1 MGLFKDMKKM
11 KKAAKDYQETTGYER
26 LSMSEAMQQGTDMI
40 NQMNELQQKAA
51 RLHAEGVPGTATIT
65 AVRDPQQQV
74 NQQPVLEIDLEISGA
89 SINPMPQTVS
99 QPIPNHM
106 VSRFQPG
113 AEVPVLVDRSDATQW
128 VFNWG
133 V

>member
-1 MGLFKDMKKM
+1 MGLFKDMKNM
-11 KKAAKDYQETTGYER
+11 KKAAKDYQDTTGYER
-26 LSMSEAMQQGTDMI
+26 PSMKDAMQQGTDMM
-40 NQMNELQQKAA
+40 NQMTELQQKAA
-51 RLHAEGVPGTATIT
+51 RLHAEGVPGTATIK

-89 SINPMPQTVS
+89 SINPVPQTVS

-106 VSRFQPG
+106 VPQFQPG

-133 V
+133 A